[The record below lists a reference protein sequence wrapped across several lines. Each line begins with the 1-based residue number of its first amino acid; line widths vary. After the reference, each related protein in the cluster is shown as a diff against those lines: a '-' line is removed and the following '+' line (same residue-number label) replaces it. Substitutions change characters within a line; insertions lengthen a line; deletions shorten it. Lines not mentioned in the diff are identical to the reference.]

1 MNMRILVIGKNGQLG
16 QSIKKNVDEKKI
28 HDLNNYDF
36 VFIGREELNLEHIEN
51 IKSYFDLNEFN
62 IIINCAAYTKVDEA
76 EENHK
81 QANLINNI
89 AVREIAKIAKTKNI
103 KLIHIST
110 DFVFDGSKKKPYTE
124 DDATSPL
131 NIYGE
136 TKLAGEL
143 GVMSIMETNSL
154 IIRTSWL
161 YSEFGNNFVK
171 TILNLATKNNS
182 LDIVSD
188 QIGAPTYARDLADS
202 ILHIVSTENFI
213 GNEKPTAIFHY
224 SNEGKSS
231 WYEFAKEVISI
242 SGISCHLNPIKTE
255 DYPLPAK
262 RPKYSILSKKKISQE
277 YALNIDH
284 WKVALK
290 TCLQNL

>member
-1 MNMRILVIGKNGQLG
+1 MKILVTGKNGQLG
-16 QSIKKNVDEKKI
+16 QSIKRLLDEKCFAN
-28 HDLNNYDF
+28 LSSF
-36 VFIGREELNLEHIEN
+36 SFIFTGREELNLENLESIQ
-51 IKSYFDLNEFN
+51 SYFVRNDID
-62 IIINCAAYTKVDEA
+62 IIINCAAYTKVDQA
-76 EENHK
+76 EEDQN
-81 QANLINNI
+81 QANLINHN
-89 AVREIAKIAKTKNI
+89 AVRELAKISKKNKI

-110 DFVFDGSKKKPYTE
+110 DFVFNGHKREPYTE
-124 DDATSPL
+124 DDKTSPI

-143 GVMSIMETNSL
+143 AIISTMPFNSI
-154 IIRTSWL
+154 IIRTGWV

-171 TILNLATKNNS
+171 TILNLATKSNT

-188 QIGAPTYARDLADS
+188 QIGTPTYAYDLANL
-202 ILHIVSTENFI
+202 ILKIVGSESFLE
-213 GNEKPTAIFHY
+213 NEKPTSIFHY

-242 SGISCHLNPIKTE
+242 SGINCHLNPINTE

-277 YALNIDH
+277 YALNINH
-284 WKVALK
+284 WKDALK
-290 TCLQNL
+290 ACLQNL